1 MITSSSW
8 KTFEMHEKIF
18 IGCDSDGTSHE
29 SREDAKRYLEAKYS
43 NLLFKAA
50 EKFTHVSRANAVEL
64 MNSFI
69 VDNTAVEL
77 REIYDDIHKFERI
90 NLEYF

>member
-1 MITSSSW
+1 MITSSSL
-8 KTFEMHEKIF
+8 KDFEDIF
-18 IGCDSDGTSHE
+18 
-29 SREDAKRYLEAKYS
+29 
-43 NLLFKAA
+43 
-50 EKFTHVSRANAVEL
+50 HVSRANAVGL

-90 NLEYF
+90 NLE